1 MYYILCDRTWLVFN
15 RDARWKGEHIC
26 SIVILFLVRHVT
38 LLNDI
43 MLMHVCKRDIIK
55 VCPKQ
60 PATQVLSTCDTA
72 PRTQRCTVT

>member
-1 MYYILCDRTWLVFN
+1 M
-15 RDARWKGEHIC
+15 DARWKGEHIC
-26 SIVILFLVRHVT
+26 SIVILFLVRHIT

-60 PATQVLSTCDTA
+60 PATQVLSTRDYDTSYTTLYCNLGQA
-72 PRTQRCTVT
+72 